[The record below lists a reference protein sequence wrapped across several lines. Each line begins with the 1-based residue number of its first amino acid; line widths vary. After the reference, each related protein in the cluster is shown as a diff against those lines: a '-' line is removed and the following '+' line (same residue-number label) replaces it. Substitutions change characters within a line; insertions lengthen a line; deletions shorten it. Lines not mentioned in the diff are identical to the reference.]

1 MAGDVWSTS
10 SVRVE
15 RCPWRFAAL
24 GSAALVATIMLALA
38 GATLSVAHAEDEP
51 VPTTMFAVA
60 DSTVGTEIEA
70 ALATV
75 GLDAA
80 WRSET
85 GLHSISRSMTVQ
97 YVDDTKATVDAML
110 GMVHHVRSAVE
121 QHERVEAEVR
131 RAAVDHADARRRHRD
146 TTIERNRAA
155 AHLEGVEALTQRVA
169 VDVFAGH
176 GDNDDELLGIDGQE
190 LIVAQRMRQ
199 LESHTLAEM
208 LARRDSAIAR
218 LDDAELAFADATD
231 DLQRANERHAELVEE
246 AADLLGVRRDVEDR
260 LRRALPSAAQA
271 FVLADVAA
279 IADITPRA
287 IDAYVRAELTMTEQ
301 SPGCEISWRTIA
313 AVGGIESAHGTFGG
327 RALTM
332 SGRPD
337 EPITGLRLDGIEVD
351 NYGNTVAAIK
361 DTDGGK
367 WDGDPEYDRAVGPMQ
382 FIPQTWKQWGV
393 DADGD
398 GTAEPQDLDDTAL
411 AAARYLC
418 AYGAHSD
425 WENWTRA
432 VFAYNRSPAYV
443 NSVQSRL
450 MSMQELHLSEIEGD
464 DLQAGLPLGTFE
476 PLPIPE
482 PDDDGPDSERN
493 DGRSLD
499 QISVSDG

>member
-1 MAGDVWSTS
+1 M
-10 SVRVE
+10 
-15 RCPWRFAAL
+15 
-24 GSAALVATIMLALA
+24 
-38 GATLSVAHAEDEP
+38 
-51 VPTTMFAVA
+51 
-60 DSTVGTEIEA
+60 
-70 ALATV
+70 
-75 GLDAA
+75 
-80 WRSET
+80 
-85 GLHSISRSMTVQ
+85 
-97 YVDDTKATVDAML
+97 
-110 GMVHHVRSAVE
+110 
-121 QHERVEAEVR
+121 
-131 RAAVDHADARRRHRD
+131 
-146 TTIERNRAA
+146 
-155 AHLEGVEALTQRVA
+155 TQRVA

-231 DLQRANERHAELVEE
+231 DLQRADERHAELVEE
-246 AADLLGVRRDVEDR
+246 AADLLRVRRDVEDR

-287 IDAYVRAELTMTEQ
+287 IDAYVRAELTMSEQ

-367 WDGDPEYDRAVGPMQ
+367 WDGDPEYDRAVGPDAVH
-382 FIPQTWKQWGV
+382 PQTWKQWGV

-411 AAARYLC
+411 AWPDTCAHTGLTPTGKTGPGQSLPTTARRR
-418 AYGAHSD
+418 
-425 WENWTRA
+425 T
-432 VFAYNRSPAYV
+432 
-443 NSVQSRL
+443 
-450 MSMQELHLSEIEGD
+450 
-464 DLQAGLPLGTFE
+464 
-476 PLPIPE
+476 
-482 PDDDGPDSERN
+482 
-493 DGRSLD
+493 
-499 QISVSDG
+499 